1 MDIKEAV
8 KQRHSVRRYIDKPI
22 EGETLKQLSDEI
34 KQCVYESGLGIRLIK
49 DEPKAFGG
57 FIPGYG
63 IFKNVKNY
71 IILSGAKTE
80 DFDEK
85 AGWYGERI
93 VLKATQLG
101 LDTCW
106 VGLTFKKGAVKNYL
120 KDGNKII
127 CVIAVGYGENHG
139 VQHKR
144 KTPDKVCVLKEK
156 PPKWFKEGGN
166 AARVAPT
173 AINQQRF
180 KFYLN
185 GRNVRAVS
193 TGGFYSKVDLGIVK
207 YHFSIGA
214 GEENF
219 NWE

>member
-1 MDIKEAV
+1 MDTKEAI
-8 KQRHSVRRYIDKPI
+8 KLRHSVRKYTTKPI
-22 EGETLKQLSDEI
+22 QGETLKHLLDEI
-34 KQCVYESGLGIRLIK
+34 KACVYESGLSIRLIK

-57 FIPGYG
+57 LIPGYG

-71 IILSGAKTE
+71 IILSGPKT
-80 DFDEK
+80 DDLDEK

-106 VGLTFKKGAVKNYL
+106 VGLTFKKGVAKAYV
-120 KDGNKII
+120 KDGNKIA
-127 CVIAVGYGENHG
+127 CVIAIGYGENHG
-139 VQHKR
+139 VPHKS
-144 KTPDKVCVLKEK
+144 KMPDKVCVLNEK
-156 PPKWFKEGGN
+156 PPKWFKEGIN
-166 AARVAPT
+166 AALLAPT
-173 AINQQRF
+173 AVNQQRF

-185 GRNVRAVS
+185 GKNVRAVS
-193 TGGFYSKVDLGIVK
+193 TGGFYSNVDLGIVK
-207 YHFSIGA
+207 YHFLIGA